1 MFGRFTVQLCGFV
14 ALGAIGALAACGG
27 GGSGG
32 GGSPATPQ
40 TPPVST
46 QQVVL
51 IALPTSAMG
60 YESSSVG
67 TIGGYTQHKRSQ
79 TLAFAPGQ
87 QVMFKNAQATGAGA
101 PPHTLGDTGAQ
112 SFIANPP
119 LSTSHQG
126 GTTFAAGYQSGTI
139 GPGQSVGPVTLTA
152 GTYYIGCAYH
162 YTEFGMRDVLIVSP
176 QAQPGPQATSAP
188 GSSPPPNGGGSGGGY
203 GGY

>member
-1 MFGRFTVQLCGFV
+1 MIERFAMGLSRLS
-14 ALGAIGALAACGG
+14 ALSAIAALAACGG

-32 GGSPATPQ
+32 GGTPANN
-40 TPPVST
+40 PPVST

-51 IALPTSAMG
+51 IALPTSSMG

-112 SFIANPP
+112 SFITNPP
-119 LSTSHQG
+119 LSTQG
-126 GTTFAAGYQSGTI
+126 TGGSTFGPGYQTGAIAPGTTRSG
-139 GPGQSVGPVTLTA
+139 
-152 GTYYIGCAYH
+152 
-162 YTEFGMRDVLIVSP
+162 R
-176 QAQPGPQATSAP
+176 
-188 GSSPPPNGGGSGGGY
+188 
-203 GGY
+203 